1 MAAPR
6 TRRTDH
12 RSWMRLGICCA
23 LVAGFSIP
31 VPAAD
36 LASVTLKVQPK
47 MVKVYGAGGLQG
59 LESYQSGFLVSADG
73 HILTVWSYVLDTDF
87 ITTILND
94 GRRFQAELVGA
105 DPRLEIAILKI
116 DAENLD
122 FFDRSQDVELD
133 VSSRVLAFSNL
144 FGVATGDE
152 ATSVLHGVV
161 SAKTMLDARRG
172 VFKTPYRGPAYVL
185 DAITNNPGAAGGA
198 LTDHQGQLAGIL
210 GKELRNSLTNTWLNY
225 SIPIAQLNPAID
237 DILAGKSRPRTDDET
252 AMRPDRPHTLSS
264 LGLVM
269 VPDVL
274 AKTPPYIDAIR
285 RESAA
290 EKNGLRPDDLV
301 LFVGDRLVPSCEAL
315 RNELGFIDQIDEIRL
330 VIQRGDEL
338 LDITLPG
345 LKNAN
350 P

>member
-1 MAAPR
+1 
-6 TRRTDH
+6 
-12 RSWMRLGICCA
+12 
-23 LVAGFSIP
+23 
-31 VPAAD
+31 
-36 LASVTLKVQPK
+36 

-73 HILTVWSYVLDTDF
+73 HILTAWSYVLDTDF

-94 GRRFQAELVGA
+94 GRRFQAELIGA

-116 DAENLD
+116 DAEGLD
-122 FFDRSQDVELD
+122 FFDRSKDLELD
-133 VSSRVLAFSNL
+133 VGSRVLAFSNL
-144 FGVATGDE
+144 YGVATGDE

-161 SAKTMLDARRG
+161 SARTTLNARRG
-172 VFKTPYRGPAYVL
+172 VFKTPYRGPVYVI

-225 SIPIAQLNPAID
+225 SIPISQLNPAID
-237 DILAGKSRPRTDDET
+237 DILAGKSRPRTDDE
-252 AMRPDRPHTLSS
+252 AARRPDRPHTLAS

-290 EKNGLRPDDLV
+290 EKRGLRPDDLI
-301 LFVGDRLVPSCEAL
+301 LFVGDRLIPSCEAL
-315 RNELGFIDQIDEIRL
+315 RNELSFIDQIDQVQL
-330 VIQRGDEL
+330 VVQRGDDL
-338 LDITLPG
+338 VDIILPG
-345 LKNAN
+345 VNDAS